1 MGEKIEFEARMWIL
15 HGGASILGGNRLI
28 KVPPGVDVED
38 KIYRVTLE
46 PFEPEPK
53 LCPFCGGEAEAIYH
67 PAHGWYVQCNLC
79 KARTRFT
86 DSEFDAIHRWNERAL

>member
-46 PFEPEPK
+46 PVEPELKPT
-53 LCPFCGGEAEAIYH
+53 AEEVEHA
-67 PAHGWYVQCNLC
+67 
-79 KARTRFT
+79 
-86 DSEFDAIHRWNERAL
+86 FDILRALAQR